1 MYHRIVG
8 RLLKTE
14 GSTLMKIGQ
23 RGKRRKQHRFVT
35 GIFKILLYLFLKSIK
50 LLFSFPIYL
59 LKAIKL
65 LFSFSIHLLKTMC
78 RLFSLSMHLL
88 KSLWLLF
95 IFSIHLPY
103 RFIKRLLK
111 KTPSKPVLPTLAE
124 IDEMDGYKFEEF
136 MKYVYEQLGYSVYH
150 TPFSGDQGADLIL
163 TSKKRTR
170 IAVQVKRYSGK
181 VSNSAVQEVV
191 AAKGFYN
198 CTEGIVVTNSYFT
211 DSAKQLAKAN
221 LIDLVDR
228 NELEKLINTILN

>member
-1 MYHRIVG
+1 
-8 RLLKTE
+8 
-14 GSTLMKIGQ
+14 MKIGK

-35 GIFKILLYLFLKSIK
+35 GIFKVLPYLLLKLIK
-50 LLFSFPIYL
+50 LLLSFPIYL
-59 LKAIKL
+59 LKAMRRLISFSIHLLKAMWQ
-65 LFSFSIHLLKTMC
+65 LFSFSIHLLK
-78 RLFSLSMHLL
+78 
-88 KSLWLLF
+88 SLWLLF
-95 IFSIHLPY
+95 SFLMHLPY

-111 KTPSKPVLPTLAE
+111 KNPSKPVLPTLAE

-136 MKYVYEQLGYSVYH
+136 MKDVYEQLGYSVYH

-163 TSKKRTR
+163 TSKGKTK

-191 AAKGFYN
+191 AAKGFYK

-211 DSAKQLAKAN
+211 DSAKQLAEAN
-221 LIDLVDR
+221 FIDLVDR

>member
-1 MYHRIVG
+1 
-8 RLLKTE
+8 
-14 GSTLMKIGQ
+14 MKIRK
-23 RGKRRKQHRFVT
+23 RGKRKYRSGT
-35 GIFKILLYLFLKSIK
+35 GVLNIVLYLFLKSMK

-59 LKAIKL
+59 LKAIWL
-65 LFSFSIHLLKTMC
+65 LFSFSIHLLKLIW
-78 RLFSLSMHLL
+78 RLFSFSIHLL
-88 KSLWLLF
+88 KSLWLF
-95 IFSIHLPY
+95 FSFSIRLPY
-103 RFIKRLLK
+103 RFIKQLLK
-111 KTPSKPVLPTLAE
+111 NPSKPVLPTLAE

-136 MKYVYEQLGYSVYH
+136 MKQVYEQLGYSVYH

-163 TSKKRTR
+163 TSKEKTR

-191 AAKGFYN
+191 ASKGFYK

-211 DSAKQLAKAN
+211 DSAKQLAEAN